1 LLYVDHVM
9 EALDR
14 AGPKLHN
21 TQERRDHTLAIDVHC
36 SGKTFCF
43 HVQALQDFATWQI
56 RAATRVQSRGRL
68 AVGGGGSPKERAART
83 PRVATSLVP
92 LAAAE
97 KVLFGEVAF
106 RPRWPHSPI
115 N

>member
-1 LLYVDHVM
+1 MLYVDHVM
-9 EALDR
+9 EALDS

-43 HVQALQDFATWQI
+43 HVQALQDFFTWQI
-56 RAATRVQSRGRL
+56 RAGARVQSRGRL
-68 AVGGGGSPKERAART
+68 AVGGLSKGTRCEDH
-83 PRVATSLVP
+83 RVATSLVP